1 MDSFLDLMLG
11 PMRMISDFYFEH
23 QMIFNT
29 IIVGLVLFKIFIGK
43 KKSKS
48 TGGESCVSQKVNH

>member
-1 MDSFLDLMLG
+1 MMDSFLDLMLG

-29 IIVGLVLFKIFIGK
+29 IIVGLVLFKIFFGK
-43 KKSKS
+43 KRA
-48 TGGESCVSQKVNH
+48 SQQEGSPAFHRK